1 MVLDVK
7 YWIFLSFLLKL
18 TGAEPQSQPTY
29 RARDGEGV
37 SPPPSGASSDK
48 SCVRSYRA
56 FKIKKKTLKIISPAT
71 TRPQLEPRDGDDS
84 SDN

>member
-56 FKIKKKTLKIISPAT
+56 FKIKNKNAKNNFSSHHQTSAGT
-71 TRPQLEPRDGDDS
+71 TRWR
-84 SDN
+84 